1 MSVCVSSVVDGV
13 CVSVCVSSVVD
24 RKGVCAHVTRL
35 HALCG
40 NKLPPFY
47 VPPGCSHWVR
57 ARGGGP
63 GAQGRRVEAGASAC
77 VRCGDGTLL
86 SSQDVW
92 QPHHALT
99 FLWGQGCLVWSSPSQ
114 LVEGLT
120 GSPRRGPVSLLLPS
134 GGCLRF
140 RFSLSLRLAG
150 PLWVLGPDDT
160 TSPGVPPSVNPAV
173 PHPQWARSSCVFSLL
188 SPLLYFHQVLFGP
201 ATSCLVT

>member
-1 MSVCVSSVVDGV
+1 MCLCVSAAWLTGV
-13 CVSVCVSSVVD
+13 CMSVCVSSVVD

-77 VRCGDGTLL
+77 VRCGDGTLF

-99 FLWGQGCLVWSSPSQ
+99 FLVG
-114 LVEGLT
+114 
-120 GSPRRGPVSLLLPS
+120 RGPHRVTKERTRVPPPPLRRLPEVP
-134 GGCLRF
+134 
-140 RFSLSLRLAG
+140 FSLSLRLAG

-160 TSPGVPPSVNPAV
+160 TSPGVPP
-173 PHPQWARSSCVFSLL
+173 
-188 SPLLYFHQVLFGP
+188 PL
-201 ATSCLVT
+201 

>member
-1 MSVCVSSVVDGV
+1 MCVSAWLTGGGCVRVRVSAAWLTGGVCVSVCVSSVVDGV

-140 RFSLSLRLAG
+140 RFLSHCGWQGLCGCWGLTIPRPQACPRL
-150 PLWVLGPDDT
+150 
-160 TSPGVPPSVNPAV
+160 
-173 PHPQWARSSCVFSLL
+173 
-188 SPLLYFHQVLFGP
+188 
-201 ATSCLVT
+201 

>member
-99 FLWGQGCLVWSSPSQ
+99 FLWGA
-114 LVEGLT
+114 GLPGVVFT
-120 GSPRRGPVSLLLPS
+120 FPVGRGPHRVTKERTRVPPPPLRRLPEVP
-134 GGCLRF
+134 
-140 RFSLSLRLAG
+140 FSLSLRLAG